1 LLEEGRKMKWVIT
14 GEATM
19 QNHEYGRKDGG
30 VVNKTRF
37 YHIRRHFAAEINNR
51 NLS

>member
-1 LLEEGRKMKWVIT
+1 MKRVTT

-19 QNHEYGRKDGG
+19 QNHEYGRKNEG

-37 YHIRRHFAAEINNR
+37 YHINGHLRAEIHNR
-51 NLS
+51 NLC